1 MTKDKYLKAKVVWYW
16 SMSFCLL
23 TFVKILIMSKTIKDK
38 ISTALRIALGVCFI
52 LSGVMKA
59 VNVYSFAQEI
69 RLYIEA
75 YMDSYFVQWTVEI
88 AVVNC
93 VVEMITGM
101 LALRKRYEPIVAVI
115 FLGMMSF
122 FVWLTG
128 INLFAPSLMGSIES
142 CGCFGELI
150 HFSPLASFVK
160 SIVLLVMAVI
170 NYKLLITN
178 YKFTITNYKQ
188 LITKVM
194 KDWKTYV
201 ICIAGILPAIYSY
214 LCFENME
221 HGWYLAGYISLCVL
235 VFTICITL
243 PFSLKGRGSSRLKH

>member
-1 MTKDKYLKAKVVWYW
+1 
-16 SMSFCLL
+16 
-23 TFVKILIMSKTIKDK
+23 MSKTIKEK
-38 ISTALRIALGVCFI
+38 IRTALRITLGVCFI

-88 AVVNC
+88 AVAIC
-93 VVEMITGM
+93 AIETITGL
-101 LALRKRYEPIVAVI
+101 LALRKKYAPIVSIV

-128 INLFAPSLMGSIES
+128 INLFYPSLMGSIES

-160 SIVLLVMAVI
+160 SVVLWGMAVM
-170 NYKLLITN
+170 NYELRFTN
-178 YKFTITNYKQ
+178 YLLSFFNSRKPWRNILRDGT
-188 LITKVM
+188 L
-194 KDWKTYV
+194 YV
-201 ICIAGILPAIYSY
+201 TLVTGALPPVYSY
-214 LCFENME
+214 LFFENME
-221 HGWYLAGYISLCVL
+221 HGYYLVGYISLCVL
-235 VFTICITL
+235 GGGLCLVF
-243 PFSLKGRGSSRLKH
+243 RD

>member
-1 MTKDKYLKAKVVWYW
+1 
-16 SMSFCLL
+16 MSGKNKE
-23 TFVKILIMSKTIKDK
+23 KIR
-38 ISTALRIALGVCFI
+38 TALRITLGVCFI

-88 AVVNC
+88 AVAIC
-93 VVEMITGM
+93 AIETITGL
-101 LALRKRYEPIVAVI
+101 LALRKKYAPIVSIV

-128 INLFAPSLMGSIES
+128 INLFYPSLMGSIES

-160 SIVLLVMAVI
+160 SVVLWGMAVM
-170 NYKLLITN
+170 NYELRFTN
-178 YKFTITNYKQ
+178 YLLSFFNSRKPWRNILRDGT
-188 LITKVM
+188 L
-194 KDWKTYV
+194 YV
-201 ICIAGILPAIYSY
+201 TLVTGALPPVFSY
-214 LCFENME
+214 LFFENME
-221 HGWYLAGYISLCVL
+221 HGYYLVGYISLCVL
-235 VFTICITL
+235 GGGLCLVF
-243 PFSLKGRGSSRLKH
+243 RD

>member
-1 MTKDKYLKAKVVWYW
+1 
-16 SMSFCLL
+16 
-23 TFVKILIMSKTIKDK
+23 MSKTIKERIK
-38 ISTALRIALGVCFI
+38 KALRITLGVCFI

-88 AVVNC
+88 AVAIC
-93 VVEMITGM
+93 AIETITGL
-101 LALRKRYEPIVAVI
+101 LALRKKYAPIVSIV

-128 INLFAPSLMGSIES
+128 INLFYPSLMGSIES

-160 SIVLLVMAVI
+160 SVVLWGMAVM
-170 NYKLLITN
+170 NYELRFTNYLLSFFNSRKPWRNILRDGKMYVTLLIG
-178 YKFTITNYKQ
+178 
-188 LITKVM
+188 
-194 KDWKTYV
+194 
-201 ICIAGILPAIYSY
+201 ALPPVYSC
-214 LCFENME
+214 LFFENME
-221 HGWYLAGYISLCVL
+221 HGYYLVGYISLCVL
-235 VFTICITL
+235 GGGLCLVF
-243 PFSLKGRGSSRLKH
+243 RD

>member
-1 MTKDKYLKAKVVWYW
+1 
-16 SMSFCLL
+16 MSGKNKE
-23 TFVKILIMSKTIKDK
+23 KIR
-38 ISTALRIALGVCFI
+38 TALRITLGVCFI

-88 AVVNC
+88 AVAIC
-93 VVEMITGM
+93 AIETITGL
-101 LALRKRYEPIVAVI
+101 LALRKKYVPIVSIV

-128 INLFAPSLMGSIES
+128 INLFYPSLMGSIES

-160 SIVLLVMAVI
+160 SVVLWGMAVM
-170 NYKLLITN
+170 NYELRFTNHLLSFFNSRKPWRNILRDGT
-178 YKFTITNYKQ
+178 
-188 LITKVM
+188 L
-194 KDWKTYV
+194 YV
-201 ICIAGILPAIYSY
+201 TLVIGALPPLYSY
-214 LCFENME
+214 LFFENME
-221 HGWYLAGYISLCVL
+221 HGYYLVGYISLCVL
-235 VFTICITL
+235 GGGLCIVF
-243 PFSLKGRGSSRLKH
+243 RD

>member
-1 MTKDKYLKAKVVWYW
+1 
-16 SMSFCLL
+16 
-23 TFVKILIMSKTIKDK
+23 MSKTIKEK
-38 ISTALRIALGVCFI
+38 IRTALRITLGVCFI

-88 AVVNC
+88 AVAIC
-93 VVEMITGM
+93 AIETKTGL
-101 LALRKRYEPIVAVI
+101 LALRKKYAPIVSIV

-128 INLFAPSLMGSIES
+128 INLFYPSLMGSIES

-160 SIVLLVMAVI
+160 SVVLWGMAVM
-170 NYKLLITN
+170 NYELRFTN
-178 YKFTITNYKQ
+178 YLLSFFNSRKPWRNILRDGT
-188 LITKVM
+188 L
-194 KDWKTYV
+194 YV
-201 ICIAGILPAIYSY
+201 TLVTGALPPVFSY
-214 LCFENME
+214 LFFENME
-221 HGWYLAGYISLCVL
+221 HGYYLVGYISLCVL
-235 VFTICITL
+235 GGGLCLVF
-243 PFSLKGRGSSRLKH
+243 RD

>member
-1 MTKDKYLKAKVVWYW
+1 
-16 SMSFCLL
+16 
-23 TFVKILIMSKTIKDK
+23 MSKTIKEK
-38 ISTALRIALGVCFI
+38 ISTALRITLGVCFI

-75 YMDSYFVQWTVEI
+75 YMDTYFVQWTVEI
-88 AVVNC
+88 TVVIC
-93 VVEMITGM
+93 SVEMITGM

-150 HFSPLASFVK
+150 HFTPLASFVK
-160 SIVLLVMAVI
+160 SVVLLLMSIGCLVLGVGRWKKMS
-170 NYKLLITN
+170 L
-178 YKFTITNYKQ
+178 
-188 LITKVM
+188 
-194 KDWKTYV
+194 KDVFMDYKTYLV
-201 ICIAGILPAIYSY
+201 AVAGVLPAVYSY
-214 LCFENME
+214 FCFENME
-221 HGWYLAGYISLCVL
+221 HGWYLAGYISLCFVEL
-235 VFTICITL
+235 LFLGYYYVR
-243 PFSLKGRGSSRLKH
+243 K

>member
-1 MTKDKYLKAKVVWYW
+1 
-16 SMSFCLL
+16 MSGKNKE
-23 TFVKILIMSKTIKDK
+23 KIR
-38 ISTALRIALGVCFI
+38 TALRITLGVCFI

-88 AVVNC
+88 AVAIC
-93 VVEMITGM
+93 AIETITGL
-101 LALRKRYEPIVAVI
+101 LALRKKYAPIVSIV

-128 INLFAPSLMGSIES
+128 INQFYPSLMGSIES

-160 SIVLLVMAVI
+160 SVVLWGMAVM
-170 NYKLLITN
+170 NYELRFTN
-178 YKFTITNYKQ
+178 YLLSFFNSRKPWRNILRDGK
-188 LITKVM
+188 M
-194 KDWKTYV
+194 YV
-201 ICIAGILPAIYSY
+201 TLVIEALPPLYSY
-214 LCFENME
+214 LFFENME
-221 HGWYLAGYISLCVL
+221 HEYYLVGYISLCVL
-235 VFTICITL
+235 GGGLCLVF
-243 PFSLKGRGSSRLKH
+243 RD

>member
-1 MTKDKYLKAKVVWYW
+1 
-16 SMSFCLL
+16 
-23 TFVKILIMSKTIKDK
+23 MSKTIKDK

-75 YMDSYFVQWTVEI
+75 YMDTYFVQWTVEI
-88 AVVNC
+88 AVAIC
-93 VVEMITGM
+93 AVEMITGM
-101 LALRKRYEPIVAVI
+101 LALRKRYEPIVTMV
-115 FLGMMSF
+115 FLALMSF

-128 INLFAPSLMGSIES
+128 INLFYPSLMGSIES

-160 SIVLLVMAVI
+160 SVVLWLLSVGYLVLGDRSLVMGVSGVI
-170 NYKLLITN
+170 KR
-178 YKFTITNYKQ
+178 F
-188 LITKVM
+188 VS
-194 KDWKTYV
+194 DWNVYV
-201 ICIAGILPAIYSY
+201 TCCVGALPAMYSY

-221 HGWYLAGYISLCVL
+221 HGVYLAGYISLCICVL
-235 VFTICITL
+235 ISVVFAYVYR
-243 PFSLKGRGSSRLKH
+243 K

>member
-1 MTKDKYLKAKVVWYW
+1 MSIVKYRSV
-16 SMSFCLL
+16 
-23 TFVKILIMSKTIKDK
+23 
-38 ISTALRIALGVCFI
+38 LRITLGVCFI

-88 AVVNC
+88 AVAIC
-93 VVEMITGM
+93 AIETITGL
-101 LALRKRYEPIVAVI
+101 LALRKKYAPIVSIV

-128 INLFAPSLMGSIES
+128 MNLFYPSLMGSIES

-160 SIVLLVMAVI
+160 SVVLWGMAVM
-170 NYKLLITN
+170 NYELRFTN
-178 YKFTITNYKQ
+178 YLLSFFNSRKPWRNILRDGK
-188 LITKVM
+188 M
-194 KDWKTYV
+194 YV
-201 ICIAGILPAIYSY
+201 TLVIGALPPLYSY
-214 LCFENME
+214 LFFENME
-221 HGWYLAGYISLCVL
+221 HGYYLVGYISLCVL
-235 VFTICITL
+235 GGGLCLVF
-243 PFSLKGRGSSRLKH
+243 RD

>member
-1 MTKDKYLKAKVVWYW
+1 
-16 SMSFCLL
+16 
-23 TFVKILIMSKTIKDK
+23 MSKTIKEK
-38 ISTALRIALGVCFI
+38 IRTALRITLGVCFI

-88 AVVNC
+88 AVAIC
-93 VVEMITGM
+93 AIETITGL
-101 LALRKRYEPIVAVI
+101 LALRKKYAPIVSIV

-128 INLFAPSLMGSIES
+128 INLFYPSLMGSIES

-160 SIVLLVMAVI
+160 SVVLWGMAVM
-170 NYKLLITN
+170 NYELRFTN
-178 YKFTITNYKQ
+178 YLLSFFNSRKPWRNILRDGT
-188 LITKVM
+188 L
-194 KDWKTYV
+194 YV
-201 ICIAGILPAIYSY
+201 TLVTGALAPVYSY
-214 LCFENME
+214 LFFENME
-221 HGWYLAGYISLCVL
+221 HGYYLVGYISLCVL
-235 VFTICITL
+235 GGDLCLVF
-243 PFSLKGRGSSRLKH
+243 RD

>member
-1 MTKDKYLKAKVVWYW
+1 
-16 SMSFCLL
+16 
-23 TFVKILIMSKTIKDK
+23 MSKTIKEK
-38 ISTALRIALGVCFI
+38 IRTALRITLGVCFI

-88 AVVNC
+88 AVAIC
-93 VVEMITGM
+93 AIETITGL
-101 LALRKRYEPIVAVI
+101 LALRKKYAPIVSIV

-128 INLFAPSLMGSIES
+128 INLFYPSLMGSIES

-160 SIVLLVMAVI
+160 SVVLWGMAVM
-170 NYKLLITN
+170 NYELRFTN
-178 YKFTITNYKQ
+178 YLLSFFNSRKPWRNILRDGT
-188 LITKVM
+188 L
-194 KDWKTYV
+194 YV
-201 ICIAGILPAIYSY
+201 TLVTGALLPVYSY
-214 LCFENME
+214 LFFENME
-221 HGWYLAGYISLCVL
+221 HGYYLAGYIAMCVL
-235 VFTICITL
+235 GGGLCLVF
-243 PFSLKGRGSSRLKH
+243 RD

>member
-1 MTKDKYLKAKVVWYW
+1 
-16 SMSFCLL
+16 
-23 TFVKILIMSKTIKDK
+23 MSKTIKDK

-75 YMDSYFVQWTVEI
+75 YMDTYFVQWTVEI
-88 AVVNC
+88 AVVIC
-93 VVEMITGM
+93 AIETITGL
-101 LALRKRYEPIVAVI
+101 LALKKKYAPIVTVI

-160 SIVLLVMAVI
+160 SDVLLLMAIANYKLQVT
-170 NYKLLITN
+170 NYKLLITR
-178 YKFTITNYKQ
+178 
-188 LITKVM
+188 VV

-201 ICIAGILPAIYSY
+201 TCVAGALPAVYSY

-221 HGWYLAGYISLCVL
+221 HGVYLALYIA
-235 VFTICITL
+235 ICIVVL
-243 PFSLKGRGSSRLKH
+243 ISVIFSYVYRKKSI